1 MFAFIDFLT
10 FTLIQ
15 LNKFIECLLHAGS
28 ITSGEK
34 QTWSPPFM
42 KLIFSGVSRKSD
54 NMVNI
59 ILNKLCNMLED
70 DFVLW
75 DKIVSGLE

>member
-1 MFAFIDFLT
+1 
-10 FTLIQ
+10 
-15 LNKFIECLLHAGS
+15 
-28 ITSGEK
+28 
-34 QTWSPPFM
+34 M